1 MRSLQEAPLN
11 TPALR
16 GLPEHPGLPLLLGCR
31 LPPEL
36 TPLSSVVFLSFPP
49 PSCPSHHPPWPPPC
63 QVLSLSGLGDNYV
76 SSKQVMGPILHQP
89 HRNEVL

>member
-36 TPLSSVVFLSFPP
+36 TPFPQLSSRASPHPAAPP
-49 PSCPSHHPPWPPPC
+49 ITLPGRPLARS
-63 QVLSLSGLGDNYV
+63 
-76 SSKQVMGPILHQP
+76 
-89 HRNEVL
+89 